1 MIKAIFK
8 SILGRYGYALVK
20 RERTKLSTSMRKVLS
35 QVSRLGFCP
44 ATVIDVGVASGT
56 PALYETFPN
65 AFHLMIEPVDEFANA
80 VRSLLRLYK
89 GKFIL
94 AAASST
100 DGEIEIHVHTE
111 HLEGSSTLHEQMG
124 AEFDGVTR
132 KVKAVTLDKVVTE
145 EALKGPYLLKV
156 DVQGAELHVLDGAQ
170 RVLADTDLVLLE
182 VSLFE
187 FLKGSAQFFD
197 VVLYM
202 KDHGFVVYDIY
213 GLAQRPLDGA
223 LGQCDVAFVK
233 EHGMFRRDHCYA
245 TANQWSKF
253 TSS

>member
-1 MIKAIFK
+1 MIKSIIKA
-8 SILGRYGYALVK
+8 ILGRYGYTLVK
-20 RERTKLSTSMRKVLS
+20 SKRTTLSKSMSDVLS
-35 QVSRLGFCP
+35 HVSRLGFCP

-65 AFHLMIEPVDEFANA
+65 AFHLMIEPVDEFAKDI
-80 VRSLLRLYK
+80 RSLLRLYK
-89 GKFIL
+89 GKVIF
-94 AAASST
+94 AAASSA

-132 KVKAVTLDKVVTE
+132 KVKAITIDKVVAE
-145 EALKGPYLLKV
+145 EDLKGPYLIKV
-156 DVQGAELHVLDGAQ
+156 DVQGAELDVLDGAK

-182 VSLFE
+182 VSFFK
-187 FLKGSAQFFD
+187 FLKGSPQFFD

-202 KDHGFVVYDIY
+202 KDQGFIVYDIY
-213 GLAQRPLDGA
+213 GLAKRPLDGA

-233 EHGMFRRDHCYA
+233 DHGMFRKDHSYA
-245 TANQWSKF
+245 TADQWNKL